1 MKFRIAVSLFLFFH
15 LSFGQQ
21 LIEENLQHDGLTRLY
36 DVFLPGVYN
45 GNTDFPLVIML
56 HGGGGDKTVI
66 QAFSQLN
73 PVANALGFIAVYPQ
87 GYEPVVIG
95 GFSWADGRG
104 TTADNAGIDDVG
116 FIQSLINQLK
126 SDYNVDGQRVYIAGF
141 SNGGFMAQT
150 LACEIP
156 EEFAAA
162 AALGSSLGVQQAA
175 DCTTDEATPMMYVVG
190 TADPEIPYNGGTM
203 TNPNVEPIIGVE
215 VAVQFWVD
223 KNGCDDTPEIT
234 NLPDMVTDDNSTVE
248 LLTYDNCDC
257 NSDVHFYK
265 IINGGHTWPGNEIE
279 SIEPQLGETN
289 EDINAGFRMLDF
301 FNDHV
306 LCQSLS
312 VQGWDDENEWIL
324 YPNPAKNQV
333 NINASFPVVQIE
345 ILSIIG
351 KRIRHE
357 AINQLKNISLD
368 LGALSKGIYWI
379 RITDERGDQQ
389 IKKLVIGKRN

>member
-1 MKFRIAVSLFLFFH
+1 
-15 LSFGQQ
+15 
-21 LIEENLQHDGLTRLY
+21 
-36 DVFLPGVYN
+36 GVYN

-56 HGGGGDKTVI
+56 HGGSGDKNVI

-87 GYEPVVIG
+87 GYEPVAIG

-116 FIQSLINQLK
+116 FILSLINQLK

-215 VAVQFWVD
+215 AAVQFWVD

-312 VQGWDDENEWIL
+312 ANEEAFKNEVVIF
-324 YPNPAKNQV
+324 PNPAHQNV
-333 NINASFPVVQIE
+333 WIETSFPVTKI
-345 ILSIIG
+345 
-351 KRIRHE
+351 
-357 AINQLKNISLD
+357 QLFSLT
-368 LGALSKGIYWI
+368 G
-379 RITDERGDQQ
+379 
-389 IKKLVIGKRN
+389 KKLAERSGLQQTSLRLDVSHLKTGVYWVKLLRNNRFVLKKLILK